1 MEKYKAKGVINFIFS
16 GHGVI
21 MERRYFT
28 IAEEDLGY
36 DEFPIYNLMSGEEFL
51 HDVDNGLFI
60 DYDGSLAEVFVDGYI
75 SNLGLRHMGI
85 RQGQF
90 LTTKEFWESLMGT
103 NKIEVNWANK

>member
-1 MEKYKAKGVINFIFS
+1 MEKYKAKGVIDFIFD
-16 GHGVI
+16 GHDVI

-28 IAEEDLGY
+28 IAEEDLGW
-36 DEFPIYNLMSGEEFL
+36 DEFSIYNLMSGEEFL
-51 HDVDNGLFI
+51 HDVDNGLLI

-90 LTTKEFWESLMGT
+90 LTTKEFWENLMKT
-103 NKIEVNWANK
+103 SKIEVNWANK